1 MSIRS
6 PAFGSL
12 ALTVAATASQL
23 KATPK
28 APADTPIRVNWPM
41 LFVPITFGGLITNW
55 QGYDMKWEYVVMKRH
70 FFMIMATFSN
80 KSSTRPSTT
89 ALNCNVNIK
98 WWVHVM
104 LYIEGYPRFVTQ
116 FHLSIESVTS
126 CFWTCSLSS
135 RIGIAGTVRHIHLCK
150 PISYQPCRITK
161 FCIITIL
168 YHHKPTSYNPL
179 SYQSCIITNLYHIN
193 YITLTLKL
201 SCRPGF
207 VFGSLFQ
214 TWLLK
219 SITGS
224 GEKTSYPEQK

>member
-6 PAFGSL
+6 PAFGCL

-70 FFMIMATFSN
+70 FCMIIVTFSN

-89 ALNCNVNIK
+89 ALNCNIDIK

-135 RIGIAGTVRHIHLCK
+135 RIGIAGTVRHIHLCN

-168 YHHKPTSYNPL
+168 HH
-179 SYQSCIITNLYHIN
+179 IIPYHIN
-193 YITLTLKL
+193 PVGSQNSVLSQTYIT
-201 SCRPGF
+201 
-207 VFGSLFQ
+207 
-214 TWLLK
+214 
-219 SITGS
+219 
-224 GEKTSYPEQK
+224 

>member
-1 MSIRS
+1 MRICCHEEMFFYDHSDLFQQVFHK
-6 PAFGSL
+6 AFNNRL
-12 ALTVAATASQL
+12 KLQRQL
-23 KATPK
+23 K
-28 APADTPIRVNWPM
+28 I
-41 LFVPITFGGLITNW
+41 
-55 QGYDMKWEYVVMKRH
+55 
-70 FFMIMATFSN
+70 
-80 KSSTRPSTT
+80 
-89 ALNCNVNIK
+89 
-98 WWVHVM
+98 M
-104 LYIEGYPRFVTQ
+104 LYTEGYPSVVTQ

-135 RIGIAGTVRHIHLCK
+135 RIGIAGTVRHIHLFN

-161 FCIITIL
+161 LCIITIL

-193 YITLTLKL
+193 HMTLTLKL
-201 SCRPGF
+201 SWRPGF
-207 VFGSLFQ
+207 VLGSLFQ